1 MIRNIYDG
9 RDRVSNRR
17 LPALFIGLG
26 PGLLVAAT
34 GVGAGD
40 LATAAFTG
48 SHLGPAVL
56 WAVVV
61 GAAMKFLLTEGLA
74 RWQLATGHT
83 LLEGAVLH
91 FGRAVQA
98 LFLVYLVFW
107 SFFVGSAL
115 ISACG
120 VTAHALWPIF
130 EPETGKIVFG
140 LLHSAAALILV
151 QLGGYRLFEKV
162 MRVCILVMFVTV
174 IATAVAVG
182 PDWSTTLSGLLIPR
196 IPDASG
202 QGFDWTIALIGG
214 VGGTL
219 TILCYGYWIREEGW
233 QNLDRLRDCRV
244 DLACGYVATAIFG
257 VCMVIIGS
265 RIEVAGRGSELIVL
279 LSQQLETELG
289 PIGRWAF
296 LIGAWGAVSSSLLG
310 VWQAVPYLFTDYWN
324 LTRAATRSPD
334 VSARNAVDSG
344 SWPYRIYLYALA
356 IIPAAGLWGS
366 FEQVQ
371 KIYAIVGAAF
381 VPLLALVLL
390 ILNGRARWVGTA
402 AKNSPLTSVLLILTM
417 AFFVAAGWFK
427 FF

>member
-1 MIRNIYDG
+1 MIH
-9 RDRVSNRR
+9 RR
-17 LPALFIGLG
+17 LPALFLGLG

-48 SHLGPAVL
+48 SHLGPTVL

-61 GAAMKFLLTEGLA
+61 GAALKFLLTEGLA

-91 FGRAVQA
+91 FGRVVQPV
-98 LFLVYLVFW
+98 FLVYLVFW

-120 VTAHALWPIF
+120 VTAHALWPVF

-140 LLHSAAALILV
+140 LLHSAAALVLT

-162 MRVCILVMFVTV
+162 MRLCILIMFVTV
-174 IATAVAVG
+174 VATAVAVG
-182 PDWSTTLSGLLIPR
+182 PAWTTTLSGMFLPR
-196 IPDASG
+196 IPDFSG
-202 QGFDWTIALIGG
+202 QGLDWTIALIGG

-233 QNLDRLRDCRV
+233 QGLDRLRDCRV
-244 DLACGYVATAIFG
+244 DLATGYLVTAIFG
-257 VCMVIIGS
+257 LCMVIIGS
-265 RIEVAGRGSELIVL
+265 RIEVAGRGTELIIL
-279 LSQQLETELG
+279 LSQQLESELG

-310 VWQAVPYLFTDYWN
+310 VWQAVPYLFTDFWN
-324 LTRAATRSPD
+324 LTRTASRSSDMP
-334 VSARNAVDSG
+334 ARPAVDSA
-344 SWPYRIYLYALA
+344 SRPYRIYLYALA

-371 KIYAIVGAAF
+371 KIYAMVGAAF
-381 VPLLALVLL
+381 MPLLILALLL
-390 ILNGRARWVGTA
+390 LNGRARWVGA
-402 AKNSPLTSVLLILTM
+402 AARNSPLTSLLLTLAM
-417 AFFVAAGWFK
+417 LFFVAAGWYK
-427 FF
+427 LV